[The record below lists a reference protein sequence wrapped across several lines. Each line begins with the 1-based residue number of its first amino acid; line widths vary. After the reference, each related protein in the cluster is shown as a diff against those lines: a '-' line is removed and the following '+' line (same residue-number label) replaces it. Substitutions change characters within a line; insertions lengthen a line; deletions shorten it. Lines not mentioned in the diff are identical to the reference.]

1 MLTRH
6 PKDLIVPIPRF
17 TVDHF
22 LLTAVSK
29 TDMSEHLAR
38 RSGCQIISNLDD
50 FEKNGLDEL
59 KLIVGECAP
68 KSRSSKS

>member
-1 MLTRH
+1 LVQH
-6 PKDLIVPIPRF
+6 
-17 TVDHF
+17 
-22 LLTAVSK
+22 
-29 TDMSEHLAR
+29 
-38 RSGCQIISNLDD
+38 